1 MFVTLKKIKIRYNLI
16 LFFLCFVFVFVIG
29 LFRSSSWIDELY
41 SSSVSLIFFA
51 SILSVTDKRIKY
63 LYVAIAI
70 TVLTWVSTYF
80 KLDSVLHLASLSAMV
95 FFIYIIILL
104 VIQISRSHRVGALE
118 FLKAINI
125 YFLLGIIGAII
136 FRTIY
141 LANPESI
148 SLNYGA
154 QYQLTDFIYYSFI
167 TMTTVGYGDI
177 TPVTPLARS
186 VAVFLS
192 FGGQLY
198 LTMIVA
204 LLVGKYI
211 TGSPMTSQYP
221 APTIQPGLPLSKD
234 VVKATDPNEPVS
246 TKPIKNDPGKPES
259 L

>member
-16 LFFLCFVFVFVIG
+16 LFFLSFIFVFVIG

-41 SSSVSLIFFA
+41 SASVSLIFFA

-63 LYVAIAI
+63 LYVAIGI
-70 TVLTWVSTYF
+70 TVLTWISTYF
-80 KLDSVLHLASLSAMV
+80 KLESVLHLASLSAMV
-95 FFIYIIILL
+95 FFIYIIIVL

-141 LANPESI
+141 LANPQSI
-148 SLNYGA
+148 ILNYGA

-211 TGSPMTSQYP
+211 TGAPLP
-221 APTIQPGLPLSKD
+221 APVSSPIFQPGLKSMRDSMQHSDQDGVDSSKH
-234 VVKATDPNEPVS
+234 K
-246 TKPIKNDPGKPES
+246 KNDPGWPES
-259 L
+259 